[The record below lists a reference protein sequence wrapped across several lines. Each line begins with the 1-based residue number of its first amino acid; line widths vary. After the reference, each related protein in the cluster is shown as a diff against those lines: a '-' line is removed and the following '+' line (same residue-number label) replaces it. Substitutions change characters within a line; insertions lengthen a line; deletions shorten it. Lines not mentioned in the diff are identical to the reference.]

1 MELILIFVSWSD
13 CIAGSPILPLNPSPL
28 PHPTFRQASLT
39 FGRTSAIPL
48 GLNTQHGDYVCAL
61 TAGLPVSHRYFW
73 NYRKIVK
80 QRWESYLDIAWC
92 CTLALVLQTPH
103 TVFLHVLA
111 WGYHIFALLFVV
123 QIHMFWYKGPSPS
136 RDSSLRELGNKKG
149 KITSRWEAWICWNCS
164 PRLLLNQYV

>member
-1 MELILIFVSWSD
+1 M
-13 CIAGSPILPLNPSPL
+13 
-28 PHPTFRQASLT
+28 
-39 FGRTSAIPL
+39 
-48 GLNTQHGDYVCAL
+48 
-61 TAGLPVSHRYFW
+61 
-73 NYRKIVK
+73 KIVK

-164 PRLLLNQYV
+164 PRLLLNQYVWSNLISFTSTNFILAWFDLPSQADTILPTKRWGRIGTRTFPFLCSSATSLWTGCPFLPLTPLTMHC